1 VRACVRT
8 RVHVCAR
15 VYVCMCACVH
25 ALDSIANPKQFST
38 FLNIFMLYAYYLQVD
53 GIPRLIRSIAMTQ
66 LKEGGCSLRP
76 VHSSISG
83 TGNSGSGTGR
93 DDNDANSS
101 HQQSVMLSADLQY
114 LPSKPPWYPLEAP
127 PSDCDRDGDHA
138 AGKYVSQYEYTA
150 TGDRYG
156 GRKGHHGDGGREL
169 QVRA

>member
-1 VRACVRT
+1 MA
-8 RVHVCAR
+8 
-15 VYVCMCACVH
+15 
-25 ALDSIANPKQFST
+25 
-38 FLNIFMLYAYYLQVD
+38 
-53 GIPRLIRSIAMTQ
+53 Q

-76 VHSSISG
+76 VPSSISG
-83 TGNSGSGTGR
+83 TGNSSVGGSGRGSNG
-93 DDNDANSS
+93 NDANSS
-101 HQQSVMLSADLQY
+101 HQQLVMLSADLQY

-127 PSDCDRDGDHA
+127 PSNCNRDGDHV